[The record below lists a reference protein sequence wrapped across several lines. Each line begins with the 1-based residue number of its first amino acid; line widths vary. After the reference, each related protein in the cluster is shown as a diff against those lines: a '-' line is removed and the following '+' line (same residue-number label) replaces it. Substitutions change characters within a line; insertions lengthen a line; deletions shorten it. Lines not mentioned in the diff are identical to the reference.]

1 MICDYKTLILDIYG
15 VIFKEEKSENCDIE
29 NLTLDKDFIDF
40 AKKTKEKYQIV
51 LLSNDS
57 LEHSKRITEFYGID
71 GLFDERILS
80 DETGFK
86 KPSLEIF
93 DAALEKIGRK
103 PSECIFVDSKVK
115 NLLYAEEVGISA
127 LLFNRS
133 DEHFEGMTVYSFKEL
148 FDIIG

>member
-71 GLFDERILS
+71 DLFDERILS

-127 LLFNRS
+127 LLFNRK
-133 DEHFEGMTVYSFKEL
+133 DEHFEGMAVYSFKEL